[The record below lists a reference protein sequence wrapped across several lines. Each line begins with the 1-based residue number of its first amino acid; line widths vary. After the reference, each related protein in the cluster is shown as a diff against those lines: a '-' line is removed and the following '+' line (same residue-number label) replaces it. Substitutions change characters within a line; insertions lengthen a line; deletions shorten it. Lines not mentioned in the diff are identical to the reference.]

1 MNPRSEAGEP
11 QVNEL
16 RERIHELEQQMAQ
29 YHSLIRRL
37 EARDNVT
44 RILVESSSLEEA
56 APRTL
61 KSLCDLLDWDVGVL
75 WLLDEGGSV
84 LRPGYFWS
92 ARPVPRFAADTMQRT
107 FPMGVGLPGRVWLD
121 QEPSWILDLSR
132 DDNYLRHQA
141 ASIDGLFCGFAF
153 PITARTDIAG
163 VVELYG
169 AQPRESDQLLIEAS
183 VIIGHQIG
191 LFLQRRRAEA
201 QLERRARISALRA
214 DAAAAL
220 SKQGEL
226 NAILRECTDAVVRH
240 LGVAFAR
247 IWTTNAAERTLQLQ
261 ASSGLYTHTDG
272 AHSRIPI
279 GAFKIGWIAEK
290 KHAHVTN
297 AVPDDPRVTDHNWA
311 RREGMQAFAGYP
323 LVVED
328 RVMGVLA
335 MFSRERM
342 EQVVLDELAPIA
354 DAIAQFLDRRRSEDE
369 LRQAEALTLGI
380 LNTALDAVIAIN
392 QAGRILEFNPA
403 AESLFGYPRA
413 RAIGQHVA
421 ELIIPP
427 VYRDAHHAGMAR
439 YLSTGESRILGRRLE
454 LKAMRADR
462 SEFPVELSVARIPGA
477 GPPVFT
483 AYIRAL
489 PEP

>member
-1 MNPRSEAGEP
+1 MNPRSEASES
-11 QVNEL
+11 QVSEL
-16 RERIHELEQQMAQ
+16 RERIRELEQQTEQ

-37 EARDNVT
+37 QARDTVT
-44 RILVESSSLEEA
+44 RILVESNSLEQA

-61 KSLCDLLDWDVGVL
+61 ESLCELLDWDVGVL
-75 WLLDEGGSV
+75 WLLEEDGSM
-84 LRPGYFWS
+84 LRPGYIWS
-92 ARPVPRFAADTMQRT
+92 ARPVPRFAAETTQRT
-107 FPMGVGLPGRVWLD
+107 FALGVGLPGRVWLQ
-121 QEPSWILDLSR
+121 QEPAWILDLSR
-132 DDNYLRHQA
+132 DLNYLRHEA
-141 ASIDGLFCGFAF
+141 VSIDGLCCGFAF
-153 PITARTDIAG
+153 PITAGPDVAG
-163 VVELYG
+163 VVELYNT
-169 AQPRESDQLLIEAS
+169 QPREPDQPLIDAS

-201 QLERRARISALRA
+201 QLERRARVSALRA

-220 SKQGEL
+220 SKEGDL
-226 NAILRECTDAVVRH
+226 AAILRECTDAVVHH

-247 IWTTNAAERTLQLQ
+247 IWTANAAEKMLELQ

-290 KHAHVTN
+290 KQAHVTN
-297 AVPDDPRVTDHNWA
+297 SVAEDPRVTDHEWA

-342 EQVVLDELAPIA
+342 EQIVLDELAPIA
-354 DAIAQFLDRRRSEDE
+354 DAIAQFLDRRRSEEE
-369 LRQAEALTLGI
+369 LRRAEALKSGI
-380 LNTALDAVIAIN
+380 LNTLLDAVVAIN
-392 QAGRILEFNPA
+392 HTGRILEFNAA
-403 AESLFGYPRA
+403 AETLFGYSRD
-413 RAIGQHVA
+413 RVIGQPMA

-427 VYRDAHHAGMAR
+427 GQREGHHMGMTR
-439 YLSTGESRILGRRLE
+439 HMNTGETRILGRRVQVN
-454 LKAMRADR
+454 AMRADR
-462 SEFPVELSVARIPGA
+462 SEFPVELSVARIPGD
-477 GPPVFT
+477 GPPIFT